1 MLWKSKHRVAAPH
14 FHVAR
19 SRPRRRVLSA
29 ERLEARLPL
38 AAMLAITEIM
48 PLNDGALADEDGE
61 FSDWLELHNGGD
73 TAADLAGFTLTDNA
87 GRLDKWALPSV
98 TLEPGGYLVVFAS
111 NKDRGDPAGELHT
124 NFRLDGNGE
133 YLALVA
139 PDGSTIVDEYAP
151 YPEQIENVSYGLPQ
165 DVTTLVAP
173 GAAARV
179 LVPANDANGT
189 TWTEAGFDDS
199 AWMAAVT
206 GIGYEADPV
215 GQGRV
220 IAYGNLS
227 GAGGT
232 QDYGGSLG
240 HDFVVHSPIVVT
252 RLGVFDSGAD
262 GLALPLVSQIWS
274 RNVSPPVKLAELSFH
289 SASPGA
295 LVGSNRMK
303 DLATPLT
310 LMPGNYTS
318 VGYGY
323 GAAERNGNEGTGGP
337 FASHKS
343 LGTGGGAISFVGAAR
358 YGTAGQFPATVD
370 GGPANRYS
378 AGTFEFAAPAFSG
391 LIGTDLEAS
400 MHEVN
405 ASAYLRIPFT
415 VAELATLASLAL
427 RVKYDDGLVAYI
439 NGVEVARRNA
449 PAVTAFDSTANDSR
463 PVEEAKAFETIN
475 LTAHRSA
482 LVAGSNVLA
491 IHGLNVAAGDDDFL
505 VLPELV
511 AATAPGDERRF
522 FDMPTPGGANHG
534 GFTGSVADTKFSID
548 RGFFD
553 APFVVEIT
561 TDTPDAE
568 IRYTT
573 DGSAPT
579 ASTGTLYTGPVSIV
593 ETTTLRAAAFRP
605 GFLPSNVDTQT
616 YLFTSDIVLQSGV
629 PAGYPATW
637 TGTPADYNMS
647 QNAVDLPLIAGNA
660 GYTVAEARTV
670 IEQSLRSIP
679 TVSIVMNKDDL
690 FHPTTGIYTNPGA
703 RGSQWERPTSVE
715 YILPDGSEGF
725 QVNAGIRV
733 AGFTS
738 RDPNLTPKHSLR
750 LFFRDPY
757 GPARLDYPL
766 FPGFDIER
774 FNQISLRANARDSWL
789 ATNGEPLGR
798 AAYIRDQW
806 AKLSQRDMGR
816 LTTAGSF
823 VHLYLNGLY
832 WGLYNPTESPDAG
845 FAEEHLEGEDEEY
858 DVIKFC
864 CPTDVEDGSM
874 VAWNQL
880 MTLAAAGFASDAAY
894 QFIQGN
900 NPDGTRNEAYEVLLD
915 VDNLIDFMIAG
926 QYHASVDWPGN
937 YYALRRQG
945 PQSKGFQFVTWD
957 NDLAIYGA
965 NVSADKTGTDGFTPS
980 TPGQIDLA
988 LRQNAEYRLRF
999 ADRVHKHYFNG
1010 GALTAAPSAAR
1021 WNALIEEVRSPLIA
1035 ESARWGDYRRDVVP
1049 QGTPQLYTP
1058 HNQWLP
1064 WVTQIGT
1071 TYFAQRGNAV
1081 LTQLRSR
1088 GLYPNVA
1095 APSFNQHGGL
1105 VPTGFSL
1112 AMSAPAGTIYYTT
1125 DGSDPR
1131 VPVTT
1136 SGSVLLAE
1144 SGPVCV
1150 RVPTADDAADITSW
1164 RTGTSCGAGWISGNA
1179 GVGFDETAGT
1189 VNFEPHISLNV
1200 RDHMLNVNSSI
1211 WVRSTFEVSDPELLS
1226 GLTLQLKIDDGFVA
1240 FLNGFE
1246 VARTIAPMALAW
1258 NSAST
1263 SSTLDPAAVTFRNFD
1278 ISAHLN
1284 RLVPGVNV
1292 LAIHGLNRT
1301 VADTD
1306 LLVSPKIVGAIAS
1319 GTGLSPTALPYT
1331 GPITLADNER
1341 VKARVRSAGQW
1352 SALNEASFA
1361 IDRVHNL
1368 RVTEIMY
1375 HPAPGPAELPYM
1387 EEDYEYLEVANIG
1400 PTSIDLAGVR
1410 FIDGIQFSFGDDDAP
1425 ELSPGEFGVLVRNRA
1440 AFEVLYG
1447 TGLRILG
1454 EYGGPAGSALDNSGE
1469 TVTMVDFGGGV
1480 IQSFVYDDA
1489 NVWPLEPDGVG
1500 NSLVIADRMAPLDAW
1515 NQPTAWRASFD
1526 VGGSPGE
1533 DDYLKGDF
1541 DEDRNVSLIDLAILQ
1556 LNFARTSGAT
1566 RHTGDLDGDAA
1577 VTRRD
1582 VAGFAS
1588 RLGQFY

>member
-1 MLWKSKHRVAAPH
+1 MLWTPKGRAEALLAGSPSGGRRSKR
-14 FHVAR
+14 R
-19 SRPRRRVLSA
+19 SRRRCLALAA
-29 ERLEARLPL
+29 ERLESRLPL
-38 AAMLAITEIM
+38 TVQLAITEIM
-48 PLNDGALADEDGE
+48 PLNDSTLTDEDGE
-61 FSDWLELHNGGD
+61 FSDWIEVHNSGD
-73 TAADLAGFTLTDNA
+73 AAADLAGYSLTDNIN
-87 GRLDKWALPSV
+87 RLDKWLFPSV

-111 NKDRGDPAGELHT
+111 NKGRADPAGPLHT
-124 NFRLDGNGE
+124 NFRLNGEGE

-139 PDGSTIVDEYAP
+139 PDGATVIDEFAP
-151 YPEQIENVSYGLPQ
+151 FPEQIENVSYGLPQ
-165 DVTTLVAP
+165 EVTTLVAP

-179 LVPANDANGT
+179 LTPTDGALGT
-189 TWTEAGFDDS
+189 SWTVAAFDDAS
-199 AWMAAVT
+199 WTLATT
-206 GIGYEADPV
+206 GVGFEADPV

-220 IAYGNLS
+220 VAYGNLA

-240 HDFVVHSPIVVT
+240 HDFVVNSPIVVT

-262 GLALPLVSQIWS
+262 GLALPLVAQIWS
-274 RNVSPPVKLAELSFH
+274 RSGNSGTKLAELSFTP
-289 SASPGA
+289 ASPGT

-303 DLATPLT
+303 DLATSLA
-310 LMPGNYTS
+310 LAPGNYTV

-337 FASHKS
+337 FAAHKS
-343 LGTGGGAISFVGAAR
+343 LNSAGDAISFVGSGR
-358 YGTAGQFPATVD
+358 YGTAGQFPTTADT
-370 GGPANRYS
+370 GPANRYS
-378 AGTFEFAAPAFSG
+378 AGTFEFAAPAYSG
-391 LIGTDLEAS
+391 LIGTDVETS
-400 MHEVN
+400 MHNVN

-415 VAELATLASLAL
+415 VADPATLASLAL
-427 RVKYDDGLVAYI
+427 RVKYDDGLVAYL

-449 PAVTAFDSTANDSR
+449 PTATTFDSTATAER
-463 PVEEAKAFETIN
+463 PVDDARAYETIN
-475 LTAHRSA
+475 ITAHIPS

-491 IHGLNVAAGDDDFL
+491 IHGLNVAASDNDFL

-511 AATAPGDERRF
+511 AASAPGGERQF
-522 FDMPTPGGANHG
+522 FDVATPGGANSG
-534 GFTGSVADTKFSID
+534 GFSGAVADTKFSVD

-553 APFVVEIT
+553 APFSVEVT

-568 IRYTT
+568 IRYTI

-579 ASTGTLYTGPVSIV
+579 LATGTLYAGPISIN
-593 ETTTLRAAAFRP
+593 ETTTLRAAAFRS

-616 YLFTSDIVLQSGV
+616 YLFTSDVVLQSGV
-629 PAGYPATW
+629 PAGYPTTW

-647 QNAVDLPLIAGNA
+647 QNAADLPLIAGNA
-660 GYTVAEARTV
+660 GYTVAQARDM
-670 IEQSLRSIP
+670 IADSLLSLP
-679 TVSIVMNKDDL
+679 TISIVMNKDDM

-703 RGSQWERPTSVE
+703 RGAQWERPTSVE
-715 YILPDGSEGF
+715 YILPDGTEGF

-766 FPGFDIER
+766 FPGFDIEQ

-816 LTTAGSF
+816 MTTAGSF
-823 VHLYLNGLY
+823 VHLYINGLY
-832 WGLYNPTESPDAG
+832 WGVYNPTESPDSG
-845 FAEEHLEGEDEEY
+845 FAEEHLEGDDSEY

-874 VAWNQL
+874 AVWNQL
-880 MTLAAAGFASDAAY
+880 MSLAGAGFASDAAY

-900 NPDGTRNEAYEVLLD
+900 NPDGTRNPAYEVLLD

-937 YYALRRQG
+937 YYALRRRG
-945 PQSKGFQFVTWD
+945 PESSGFQFVTWD

-965 NVSADKTGTDGFTPS
+965 NIAADKTGSDGFTPS

-999 ADRVHKHYFNG
+999 ADRVHKHYFND
-1010 GALTAAPSAAR
+1010 GALTPAPSAAR
-1021 WNALIEEVRSPLIA
+1021 WNALVEELREPLIA

-1071 TYFAQRGNAV
+1071 SYFPQRGNSV

-1088 GLYPNVA
+1088 NLYPNVV

-1105 VPTGFSL
+1105 APLDFSL
-1112 AMSAPAGTIYYTT
+1112 SMSAPAGTIYYTT

-1136 SGSVLLAE
+1136 SSVVLLPE
-1144 SGPVCV
+1144 SAPVCV
-1150 RVPTADDAADITSW
+1150 RVPTADDAGDISSW
-1164 RTGTSCGAGWISGNA
+1164 RTSTDCGAGWMAGNA
-1179 GVGFDETAGT
+1179 GVGYDQTASPT
-1189 VNFEPHISLNV
+1189 NFLPHISLNV
-1200 RDHMLNVNSSI
+1200 QDQMLNVNSSI
-1211 WVRSTFEVSDPELLS
+1211 WVRSTFDVDDPSMLS
-1226 GLTLQLKIDDGFVA
+1226 ALTLQIKIDDGFVA

-1246 VARTIAPMALAW
+1246 IFRSIAPQTLTW
-1258 NSAST
+1258 NSTST
-1263 SSTLDPAAVTFRNFD
+1263 SSTLDPAAINFRNID
-1278 ISAHLN
+1278 VSAHLN
-1284 RLVPGVNV
+1284 RLVAGTNV

-1301 VADTD
+1301 VADGD
-1306 LLVSPKIVGAIAS
+1306 LLVSPKVLGTITL
-1319 GTGLSPTALPYT
+1319 GTGLSPTAVAYT
-1331 GPITLADNER
+1331 GPITVGENQL
-1341 VKARVRSAGQW
+1341 VKARVRNAGQW
-1352 SALNEASFA
+1352 SALNEAPFT

-1375 HPAPGPAELPYM
+1375 HPAPGPLELPYM
-1387 EEDYEYLEVANIG
+1387 EADYEYLELTNVGAT
-1400 PTSIDLAGVR
+1400 PIDLAGVR
-1410 FIDGIQFSFGDDDAP
+1410 FIDGIQYSFGDSGGP
-1425 ELSPGEFGVLVRNRA
+1425 ELAPGEFAVLVRNRA
-1440 AFEVLYG
+1440 AFEALYG
-1447 TGLRILG
+1447 TGVRVLG
-1454 EYGGPAGSALDNSGE
+1454 EYGGPTGSSLDNSGE
-1469 TVTMVDFGGGV
+1469 PVTLVDFGGG
-1480 IQSFVYDDA
+1480 
-1489 NVWPLEPDGVG
+1489 
-1500 NSLVIADRMAPLDAW
+1500 
-1515 NQPTAWRASFD
+1515 
-1526 VGGSPGE
+1526 
-1533 DDYLKGDF
+1533 
-1541 DEDRNVSLIDLAILQ
+1541 
-1556 LNFARTSGAT
+1556 
-1566 RHTGDLDGDAA
+1566 
-1577 VTRRD
+1577 
-1582 VAGFAS
+1582 
-1588 RLGQFY
+1588 

>member
-1 MLWKSKHRVAAPH
+1 
-14 FHVAR
+14 
-19 SRPRRRVLSA
+19 
-29 ERLEARLPL
+29 LPL
-38 AAMLAITEIM
+38 AARLAITEIM
-48 PLNDGALADEDGE
+48 PLNDSTLADEDGE
-61 FSDWLELHNGGD
+61 FSDWVEIHNSGD
-73 TAADLAGFTLTDNA
+73 ATADLEGYSLTDNIN
-87 GRLDKWALPSV
+87 RLDKWEFPSV
-98 TLEPGGYLVVFAS
+98 GLEPGGYLVVFAS
-111 NKDRGDPAGELHT
+111 NKDRTDPSGQLHT

-139 PDGSTIVDEYAP
+139 PDGSTIIDEFAP
-151 YPEQIENVSYGLPQ
+151 YPEQLENISYGVPQ
-165 DVTTLVAP
+165 DATVLVAA

-179 LVPANDANGT
+179 LVPSSDALGS
-189 TWTEAGFDDS
+189 TWTSAAFDDT
-199 AWMAAVT
+199 AWTAATT
-206 GIGYEADPV
+206 GVGFEADPV

-220 IAYGNLS
+220 VAYGNRA
-227 GAGGT
+227 GANGT

-240 HDFVVHSPIVVT
+240 HDFVVHSPIMVT

-274 RNVSPPVKLAELSFH
+274 RSGNSGTKLAELPFTT
-289 SASPGA
+289 ASPGT

-303 DLATPLT
+303 DLATPL
-310 LMPGNYTS
+310 LLGPGNYTA

-337 FASHKS
+337 FAAHK
-343 LGTGGGAISFVGAAR
+343 LLDTGGGAISFVGTGR
-358 YGTAGQFPATVD
+358 YGTAGQFPATAD

-378 AGTFEFAAPAFSG
+378 AGTFEFAAPAYSG
-391 LIGTDLEAS
+391 LIATDMEAA
-400 MHEVN
+400 MLNVN
-405 ASAYLRIPFT
+405 ASAYLRVPFT
-415 VAELATLASLAL
+415 VADPATLASLAL
-427 RVKYDDGLVAYI
+427 PVKYDDGLIVYL
-439 NGVEVARRNA
+439 NGVEVARRSA
-449 PAVTAFDSTANDSR
+449 PAAATFNSAATAAR
-463 PVEEAKAFETIN
+463 PVDDARTYETIN
-475 LTAHRSA
+475 ITAHVPA
-482 LVAGSNVLA
+482 LVAGANVLA
-491 IHGLNVAAGDDDFL
+491 IHGLNVAAGDNDFL

-511 AATAPGDERRF
+511 AASAPDGEPRF
-522 FDMPTPGGANHG
+522 FDVATPGGANSG
-534 GFTGSVADTKFSID
+534 GFVGAVADTKFSVD

-553 APFVVEIT
+553 APFFVEVT
-561 TDTPDAE
+561 SDTPDAE

-579 ASTGTLYTGPVSIV
+579 LATGTLYTGPITIA
-593 ETTTLRAAAFRP
+593 ETTTLRAAAFRS

-616 YLFTSDIVLQSGV
+616 YLFPSDVVLQAGV
-629 PAGYPATW
+629 PAGYPTTW

-647 QNAVDLPLIAGNA
+647 QNEVDLPLIAGNA
-660 GYTVAEARTV
+660 SYTVAEARAV
-670 IEQSLRSIP
+670 IADSLRSIP

-703 RGSQWERPTSVE
+703 RGPEWERPTSVE
-715 YILPDGSEGF
+715 YILPDGTEGF

-766 FPGFDIER
+766 FRGFDIER

-798 AAYIRDQW
+798 AAFIRDQW

-816 LTTAGSF
+816 MTTAGSF

-832 WGLYNPTESPDAG
+832 WGLYNPTESPDSG
-845 FAEEHLEGEDEEY
+845 FAEEHLEGDDSEY

-874 VAWNQL
+874 AVWNQL
-880 MTLAAAGFASDAAY
+880 MSLAAAGFASDAAY

-900 NPDGTRNEAYEVLLD
+900 NPDGTRNPAYEVLLD

-937 YYALRRQG
+937 YYALRRRG
-945 PQSKGFQFVTWD
+945 PESKGFQFVTWD

-965 NVSADKTGTDGFTPS
+965 NLAADKTGTDGFTPS

-1021 WNALIEEVRSPLIA
+1021 WNAIVEQVREPLIA

-1071 TYFAQRGNAV
+1071 SYFPQRGNSV
-1081 LTQLRSR
+1081 LNQLRSR
-1088 GLYPNVA
+1088 NLYPNVV

-1105 VPTGFSL
+1105 APLDFSL
-1112 AMSAPAGTIYYTT
+1112 TMSAPAGTIFYTT

-1136 SGSVLLAE
+1136 SSVTLLPE
-1144 SGPVCV
+1144 SAPVCV
-1150 RVPTADDAADITSW
+1150 RVPTVDDAGDISSW
-1164 RTGTSCGAGWISGNA
+1164 RTGTTCGASWMSGIA
-1179 GVGFDETAGT
+1179 GVGYDQTPT
-1189 VNFEPHISLNV
+1189 PTNFLPHINLNV
-1200 RDHMLNVNSSI
+1200 QNQMQNINTSI
-1211 WVRSTFEVSDPELLS
+1211 WVRSTFNVDDPAMLS
-1226 GLTLQLKIDDGFVA
+1226 ALSLHLKIDDGFVA

-1246 VARTIAPMALAW
+1246 VSRTIAPATLAW
-1258 NSAST
+1258 NATST
-1263 SSTLDPAAVTFRNFD
+1263 SSTLDPAAVNFRIID

-1284 RLVPGVNV
+1284 RLVPGTNV

-1301 VADTD
+1301 LADND
-1306 LLVSPKIVGAIAS
+1306 LLVSPRVLGTITS

-1331 GPITLADNER
+1331 GAIPLGENTL

-1352 SALNEASFA
+1352 SALTEAPFT

-1387 EEDYEYLEVANIG
+1387 EEDYEYLELANIG
-1400 PTSIDLAGVR
+1400 AAQIDLAGVR
-1410 FIDGIQFSFGDDDAP
+1410 FIDGIQFSFGDADSP
-1425 ELSPGEFGVLVRNRA
+1425 ELAPGEFAVLVRNRA
-1440 AFEVLYG
+1440 AFEALYG
-1447 TGLRILG
+1447 TGVRVLG
-1454 EYGGPAGSALDNSGE
+1454 EYGGPTGSALDNSGE
-1469 TVTMVDFGGGV
+1469 TITLVDFGDGV
-1480 IQSFVYDDA
+1480 IQSFVYNDA
-1489 NVWPLEPDGVG
+1489 MTWPQEPDGIG
-1500 NSLVIADRMAPLDAW
+1500 NSLVIVDRLANLDTW
-1515 NQPTAWRASFD
+1515 NEPTGWRASFD
-1526 VGGSPGE
+1526 SGGSPGG
-1533 DDYLKGDF
+1533 DDFLKGDF
-1541 DEDRNVSLIDLAILQ
+1541 NTDQSVSLIDLAILQ

-1566 RHTGDLDGDAA
+1566 RTTGDLDGDAA

-1582 VAGFAS
+1582 VAEFAARFGRS
-1588 RLGQFY
+1588 Y